1 MLEELSKKMFQLSS
15 LFIWEEIFIT
25 GFNRSNIIINKE
37 TDLNANNNLYHF
49 FLDSIL
55 YKYNNEIKP
64 AVKKIRKIKS
74 IECKN
79 SIIKNLNQS
88 HVWKY
93 LKINFRF
100 LLTIKVHF
108 SQVGY
113 HRSIVRTK

>member
-15 LFIWEEIFIT
+15 LLFWEEIFIT
-25 GFNRSNIIINKE
+25 GFNRSKIIINKE
-37 TDLNANNNLYHF
+37 TNLKANNNLYHF
-49 FLDSIL
+49 FFDSIL

-88 HVWKY
+88 HIWKHF
-93 LKINFRF
+93 KINFRF
-100 LLTIKVHF
+100 LLMLEVNF
-108 SQVGY
+108 SQIGY
-113 HRSIVRTK
+113 HGSIIRTK